1 MGEVF
6 LAEDT
11 RLGRK
16 VALKLLPE
24 GLLSDPEIR
33 RRFSQEA
40 RAVSALNHPQI
51 VTIYDVGS
59 ADQRDFIAMEYV
71 DGETLRGVLA
81 AGPIEVRRAF
91 DLVAQAAAGLAA
103 AHEAGVVHRD
113 VKPENLMV
121 TRNGQ
126 VKIMDFGLAKLVERQ
141 IAPLLESG
149 LATAAQTP
157 LPTSHGTATGV
168 ILGTVSYMSP
178 EQAQGRP
185 VDHRT
190 DIFSLGLVLY
200 EALTGSRPFSG
211 KSAVETLHAIIN
223 EEPLSASQ
231 RNPSVPPEATEI
243 LGKALAKDPAERYQ
257 HAADFAL
264 DLRRAKRAVESG
276 ISRPA
281 VRVSAAPASRPRP
294 ILWAGIALAV
304 AALAAGA
311 WYLGRS
317 GARPRG
323 SDLADV
329 TLTPLTSEP
338 GYEGEP
344 TFSPDGETIAYVSNR
359 TGNFEIFLKQVSG
372 GPDVNVTNN
381 PADDAQPAF
390 SPDGKQIAFVST
402 RESRT
407 PLVYENFGV
416 PPTGGDIW
424 VMPALGGSPRRI
436 AEAGN
441 FPSWSPDGSSLVFMS
456 GGAFKKKIFRVPATG
471 GESREIP
478 IRPPGGEGVFRYI
491 LYPTLSPDGKWILF
505 QVEQF
510 RVHVVPSSGGE
521 AKLLC
526 RGRRPV
532 WAPDGRSVVYSN
544 ADPGRNFSLWRIPFS
559 SAKGA
564 ADGPAEPVTVGR
576 GVDTQATISHDGRQI
591 AFTAL
596 EQTFNLEVL
605 PFDAELGE
613 VTGEV
618 KVLTSGNNDIEWKSL
633 SPDGRSV
640 AYENAGRVWR
650 LDPGQAAYPL
660 TSDAAFSDD
669 QPRWSPD
676 GQSILFE
683 RTPAGE
689 PRKFEV
695 WLMAADGGG
704 PRQLVGQPRD
714 HLLLDVRLLPVPP
727 RSRDAALPP
736 GDRRGDAGAAPHR
749 EQRRQVDRLPI
760 VGPELHHD
768 SRASDRW
775 RGDARGR
782 LDSGPDGERASDAL
796 ALRELVLLPG
806 GSQERVP
813 APGAVAGLAKG
824 RASPGDELPGVRPL
838 HRGSSPLDGREA
850 AHLLP
855 REDHGRPLAA
865 EATETF
871 RELSQA
877 SGSRDARGLTRSSSP
892 TRSRSKCQREA
903 RRFPPDL
910 RRGRSSRISEM
921 LPSQAPDP
929 ASSRIRRALI
939 RRTKSSSARSI
950 VCE

>member
-1 MGEVF
+1 LNALPPELQKLDRFRVVRKLGAGGMGEVF

-71 DGETLRGVLA
+71 DGQTLREQIA
-81 AGPIEVRRAF
+81 AGPLEVRRAF
-91 DLVAQAAAGLAA
+91 DVVAQTAGGLAA
-103 AHEAGVVHRD
+103 AHEAGIVHRD
-113 VKPENLMV
+113 IKPENLMV
-121 TRNGQ
+121 NRNGQ
-126 VKIMDFGLAKLVERQ
+126 LKIMDFGLAKLVERQ
-141 IAPLLESG
+141 TAPLLASG

-157 LPTSHGTATGV
+157 PPSSHGTATGV

-223 EEPLSASQ
+223 EEPVSASQ
-231 RNPSVPPEATEI
+231 RNPNVPPEATEI

-264 DLRRAKRAVESG
+264 DLRRARRVMESG

-281 VRVSAAPASRPRP
+281 VPLPAAPISRLRP
-294 ILWAGIALAV
+294 ILWAGVALAA

-456 GGAFKKKIFRVPATG
+456 GGAFKKKIFRVPASG

-478 IRPPGGEGVFRYI
+478 IRSPGGEGVFRYI
-491 LYPTLSPDGKWILF
+491 LYPTLSPDGEWILF

-510 RVHVVPSSGGE
+510 RINVAPSSGGE

-532 WAPDGRSVVYSN
+532 WAPDGRSIVFSN
-544 ADPGRNFSLWRIPFS
+544 ADPGKNYSLWRIPFS
-559 SAKGA
+559 PTKGA
-564 ADGPAEPVTVGR
+564 ADGPGEPITVGR
-576 GVDTQATISHDGRQI
+576 GVDTQAAMSRDGRAI

-596 EQTFNLEVL
+596 EQTFNLETI
-605 PFDAELGE
+605 PFDAELGQ
-613 VTGEV
+613 VTGDV

-640 AYENAGRVWR
+640 VYENAGRIWR

-660 TSDAAFSDD
+660 TSDPAFIDG

-676 GQSILFE
+676 GHSILFE
-683 RTPAGE
+683 RQHAGE
-689 PRKFEV
+689 RGSFEL
-695 WLMAADGGG
+695 WLMAADGAS
-704 PRQLVGQPRD
+704 PRQLVENGRAPYWMPDSRGITYCSTSDYYLYRLDLATRKSLRATDEETRAPLHTVSNDGKWIVYQSSAEAHVTIRARPIDGGKTLVVASAPGQMGSGHPM
-714 HLLLDVRLLPVPP
+714 LSP
-727 RSRDAALPP
+727 S
-736 GDRRGDAGAAPHR
+736 GNWFYY
-749 EQRRQVDRLPI
+749 QVDHKNIFRLP
-760 VGPELHHD
+760 GP
-768 SRASDRW
+768 SQGW
-775 RGDARGR
+775 RKVEPVKVTNFPESGLFIEDPRLSPDGKQLIYSRGR
-782 LDSGPDGERASDAL
+782 ITGDLWL
-796 ALRELVLLPG
+796 LRFPN
-806 GSQERVP
+806 
-813 APGAVAGLAKG
+813 
-824 RASPGDELPGVRPL
+824 
-838 HRGSSPLDGREA
+838 
-850 AHLLP
+850 
-855 REDHGRPLAA
+855 
-865 EATETF
+865 
-871 RELSQA
+871 
-877 SGSRDARGLTRSSSP
+877 
-892 TRSRSKCQREA
+892 RSK
-903 RRFPPDL
+903 
-910 RRGRSSRISEM
+910 G
-921 LPSQAPDP
+921 
-929 ASSRIRRALI
+929 
-939 RRTKSSSARSI
+939 
-950 VCE
+950 